1 MTDYVFLTLLMS
13 GAFLLD
19 TGNSRSDES
28 QSLLFLYF
36 LLLFLDEA
44 CLSEAGYYSI
54 LSSHLDLQIL
64 RCMAP
69 LYLCLALRLRHR

>member
-1 MTDYVFLTLLMS
+1 MVSVKDSFIMTDYVFLTLLMS

-44 CLSEAGYYSI
+44 CLSGPETQTSVNVV
-54 LSSHLDLQIL
+54 
-64 RCMAP
+64 RP
-69 LYLCLALRLRHR
+69 NPETV